1 MRSILWLLALA
12 LPPWA
17 AVELGAPKWAVALA
31 AAPFFLFAMTLDD
44 PDEELL
50 GEASGKFRK
59 GALAV
64 VGVGGLVLAGV
75 FFILWRVFFP
85 NA

>member
-1 MRSILWLLALA
+1 MRNILWLLALA
-12 LPPWA
+12 IPPWA

-50 GEASGKFRK
+50 GEASGKFRR

-64 VGVGGLVLAGV
+64 VGIVGLVLAGAL
-75 FFILWRVFFP
+75 FILWRVFFP
-85 NA
+85 HA

>member
-1 MRSILWLLALA
+1 MRNILWLLALA
-12 LPPWA
+12 IPPWA
-17 AVELGAPKWAVALA
+17 AVELGAPKWAAALA

-59 GALAV
+59 AALV
-64 VGVGGLVLAGV
+64 VFGVAGLVLAGAL
-75 FFILWRVFFP
+75 FILWRVFFP
-85 NA
+85 HA